1 MNNKKKIARTKSTAY
16 QPVDRVEVFLWG
28 KQVGA
33 VARDPVYGYYAFAY
47 APAFLKTG
55 IEPAPLQMPLNNGD
69 PYLFTDL
76 PVETYKRLPA
86 MLADALPDDFGNAL
100 IDRYMAERGLS
111 KSDITALDRLA
122 YMSNRAMGALTFKPS
137 RGPSKRVA
145 TSIEL
150 GSLVEQARKAVTG
163 QFDDDEDEYTNAA
176 LRSIIDVGTSAGG
189 ARAKAVVAWN
199 RETQEIRSG
208 QVDTPPGFEHWLLKF
223 DGIGKDNELGASG
236 GYGRIEYAYYLMARA
251 AKISMSECR
260 LLEENG
266 RAHFMTR
273 RFDRAANNVRHHIQ
287 TLCAFNHLDYKKK
300 GTNAYAQLF
309 DCIVKLQLPYEQKEE
324 AFRRMVFNLMGRNCD
339 DHTKNFSFL
348 LKEGSSWELAPAYDI
363 TFAHNPEGEW
373 THQHLMSVHGKFKN
387 FAELDLLEEAERFAI
402 GSAPK
407 VIREVRQAIKRWP
420 EFASL
425 AGVPPE
431 QAKKINEQLLV
442 L

>member
-189 ARAKAVVAWN
+189 AHAKAVIAWN
-199 RETQEIRSG
+199 RETQEIRSP
-208 QVDTPPGFEHWLLKF
+208 T
-223 DGIGKDNELGASG
+223 
-236 GYGRIEYAYYLMARA
+236 
-251 AKISMSECR
+251 
-260 LLEENG
+260 
-266 RAHFMTR
+266 AHR
-273 RFDRAANNVRHHIQ
+273 
-287 TLCAFNHLDYKKK
+287 
-300 GTNAYAQLF
+300 
-309 DCIVKLQLPYEQKEE
+309 
-324 AFRRMVFNLMGRNCD
+324 
-339 DHTKNFSFL
+339 
-348 LKEGSSWELAPAYDI
+348 
-363 TFAHNPEGEW
+363 
-373 THQHLMSVHGKFKN
+373 
-387 FAELDLLEEAERFAI
+387 EAET
-402 GSAPK
+402 
-407 VIREVRQAIKRWP
+407 
-420 EFASL
+420 
-425 AGVPPE
+425 
-431 QAKKINEQLLV
+431 AKAHRG
-442 L
+442 